1 MRAEQLRSAPLPIQR
16 ETAKQVTKPETSCYG
31 VFSPRVKSFGEQ
43 LLCHWL
49 LLQGLSQ
56 QPIPNW

>member
-16 ETAKQVTKPETSCYG
+16 ETAKHVTKPETSCYG

-49 LLQGLSQ
+49 QL
-56 QPIPNW
+56 